1 MKMRSMT
8 ENRHDTT
15 SLSPEVNLSPEA
27 NLSSEVNLSPEERQA
42 RLLQQ
47 INSTGRVLAGV
58 AAQEFGISEDSIRR
72 DLKELCEAG
81 LVQRFH
87 GGASR
92 LVSPALDYQK
102 REKIDQSEKRLI
114 GQTAA
119 TLIPD
124 AATLLVD
131 SSTTV
136 MHFVRTLAPHLALT
150 IITPSPEIANCALDH
165 PKVEIILLGGK
176 LNRLTR
182 SVTGAATL
190 DALRNLKVDFCILGT
205 CGIDDAL
212 TVRADDYE
220 DAFIKAAMIRAAHKT
235 LLLATH
241 EKLGRTTTYEVAS
254 VSAITTLV
262 TSKNE
267 SPILH
272 RILDCGVELII
283 AS

>member
-1 MKMRSMT
+1 MT
-8 ENRHDTT
+8 ENT
-15 SLSPEVNLSPEA
+15 SDSASFLPEA
-27 NLSSEVNLSPEERQA
+27 NLSPEERQA
-42 RLLQQ
+42 RILQQ
-47 INSTGRVLAGV
+47 INSTGRVLAGI

-72 DLKELCEAG
+72 DLKELSEAG

-92 LVSPALDYQK
+92 LVSPALEYKK

-124 AATLLVD
+124 GATLLVD
-131 SSTTV
+131 TSTTV
-136 MHFVRTLAPHLALT
+136 MYFVRALAPSSAFT

-165 PKVEIILLGGK
+165 PKAEVILLGGR

-182 SVTGAATL
+182 SATGAATL
-190 DALRNLKVDFCILGT
+190 VALRNLKVDFCILGT
-205 CGIDDAL
+205 CGIDEAL

-220 DAFIKAAMIRAAHKT
+220 DAFIKTTMIKAAHKT
-235 LLLATH
+235 LLLATN
-241 EKLGRTTTYEVAS
+241 EKLGRTTTYEVAP

-262 TSKNE
+262 TSRNE
-267 SPILH
+267 NPLLK
-272 RILDCGVELII
+272 RVQDCGVELII
-283 AS
+283 TD